1 MRLNLFYQIYVSDL
15 PKLSV
20 GMLILLI
27 TWSVFGALFYKRMR
41 IIGVVFAVIFTAV
54 IIYGTLLS
62 RTEGVRAYDLIP
74 FSSFQKAV
82 EQPEFYRS
90 MLMNT
95 FLFEPLGLMLP
106 FVFKGSAAK
115 RVMLTI
121 LTGLILSVCVEAI
134 QFFFSLGQAETD
146 DVICNTVGTALGSCA
161 YLLSLL
167 WRRLVQK
174 IRKGKKSDE

>member
-1 MRLNLFYQIYVSDL
+1 
-15 PKLSV
+15 
-20 GMLILLI
+20 MLILLI
-27 TWSVFGALFYKRMR
+27 IWSVFGALFYKRMR

-74 FSSFQKAV
+74 FSSFKKAV

-90 MLMNT
+90 MLMNV
-95 FLFEPLGLMLP
+95 FLFMPLGFALP
-106 FVFKGSAAK
+106 FVFSGSIMK
-115 RVMLTI
+115 RI
-121 LTGLILSVCVEAI
+121 LPALLIGFLLSVFIEVM
-134 QFFFSLGQAETD
+134 QYYFSLGQAETD
-146 DVICNTVGTALGSCA
+146 DVICNTLGTALGSCA

-167 WRRLVQK
+167 WRRLIQK